1 MKKYKAIL
9 LLFIAGFLS
18 ACEDIVDIQ
27 LSDDMLNLYA
37 IEANI
42 TTESNPYVFLYTS
55 QKVNVSDKYKGISGA
70 TVTISDNSQ
79 PSNEIT
85 LIEDFEIPGMYI
97 PAPGMKY
104 FGEAGKEYFI
114 TIETDGVTII
124 GSDFLAPVE
133 PIDSIQVHSSL
144 RGDHLF
150 LGVFTFG
157 DEPVGQGNYYLWDI
171 IINNKL
177 LNEIEFMVFA
187 SDELVDGNYVYN
199 FEIFTDFHDPNKPE
213 ERKLKLGDTVIVK
226 QKSISAFTYQFFF
239 QAFNQGQTGGM
250 FSVPPANIESNFT
263 ASDGRPVL
271 GLFTASDVSTSNIV
285 VIDQSI
291 EDQLKN

>member
-1 MKKYKAIL
+1 MKRYKAIL
-9 LLFIAGFLS
+9 LLFIAGFLG
-18 ACEDIVDIQ
+18 ACEDIVDIK

-42 TTESNPYVFLYTS
+42 TTESNPYIFLYTS
-55 QKVNVSDKYKGISGA
+55 QKVNVSDKYEGISGA

-79 PSNEIT
+79 PSKEIT
-85 LIEDFEIPGMYI
+85 LIEDIEIPGMYI
-97 PAPGMKY
+97 PAPGVKY

-114 TIETDGVTII
+114 TIETDGVTIN

-157 DEPVGQGNYYLWDI
+157 DEPVGRGNYYMWDI
-171 IINNKL
+171 IINNEL
-177 LNEIEFMVFA
+177 LNEIEFMVIA

-213 ERKLKLGDTVIVK
+213 ERMLKLGDTVIVK
-226 QKSISAFTYQFFF
+226 QKSISAFAYQFLF
-239 QAFNQGQTGGM
+239 QSFNQGQTGGM

-271 GLFTASDVSTSNIV
+271 GLFTANDVSTSNIV

-291 EDQLKN
+291 EDQLKD